1 MESSLVEPESKDSSK
16 SSSNQD
22 KEEALEEGESA
33 DDVVL
38 FQPPSS
44 AVEITESK
52 VSRSVDE
59 SSGATMESSEENRT
73 KERPSTSFDDDKIED
88 LGVDARAGDTLDRKK
103 KYAKK
108 LHMRK
113 AKSKE
118 DDPQEQSWFSGWGL
132 STITDAVQQTVK
144 PLDSVHFWHFDRPPF
159 TLVVDSWLYCLL
171 LCLPF

>member
-22 KEEALEEGESA
+22 KEEALEDMEKLEEGESA
-33 DDVVL
+33 DEVVL
-38 FQPPSS
+38 FQPSS
-44 AVEITESK
+44 AIEITESK

-59 SSGATMESSEENRT
+59 SSGVTVESSEENRI

-88 LGVDARAGDTLDRKK
+88 LGVDAGDTLDRKK
-103 KYAKK
+103 KSGKK
-108 LHMRK
+108 LHMQK
-113 AKSKE
+113 IKSKE

-144 PLDSVHFWHFDRPPF
+144 PLDSVHFWHFERASF
-159 TLVVDSWLYCLL
+159 TSVVDS
-171 LCLPF
+171 